1 MTETKKIAIGSIL
14 VGLLVFGLKY
24 VAYWLTGSV
33 ALYSDALESIVNI
46 AAAIAALTAI
56 HVASQPPDEEHP
68 YGHHK
73 AEYFSA
79 ALEGALIVVAAVAI
93 FREAIGALQAPRTFS
108 WDNPGLLVNVAAG
121 VVNGLWSWVL
131 MRSGRRLN
139 SPALVADGKH
149 LLADVYTSIGVLGGV
164 VIAAVS
170 GWFILD
176 PLIAMVVAAH
186 ILWAGWGLLKQ
197 SADGLMDAAPAPD
210 TMDRIRHVIRDH
222 ARGAIEFHALRAR
235 RAGSA
240 LFIDFHLVVPGTMS
254 VHEAHEICDRIEHAL
269 RAEFGKDVGVTIHV
283 EPEHEGEG
291 QDHGAILLH
300 QCAPAAPV
308 RQATCVPLPRPQ
320 LRPEG

>member
-1 MTETKKIAIGSIL
+1 MSSVYKLAIGSIFI
-14 VGLLVFGLKY
+14 GLLVFALKY
-24 VAYWLTGSV
+24 LAYWLTGSV

-46 AAAIAALTAI
+46 AAAVAALTAI
-56 HVASQPPDEEHP
+56 HVASQPPDEGHP

-79 ALEGALIVVAAVAI
+79 ALEGALIVVAALAI
-93 FREAIGALQAPRTFS
+93 FREAVAALQTPRSFS
-108 WDNPGLLVNVAAG
+108 WDNPGILVNVAAG

-131 MRSGRRLN
+131 VRAGRRLN

-149 LLADVYTSIGVLGGV
+149 LLADVYTSVGVLGGV
-164 VIAAVS
+164 ILAAVT

-176 PLIAMVVAAH
+176 PLIAMAVAVH

-197 SADGLMDAAPAPD
+197 SADGLMDAAPEPEV
-210 TMDRIRHVIRDH
+210 MEKIRSVISEK
-222 ARGAIEFHALRAR
+222 AGGALEFHALRAR

-240 LFIDFHLVVPGTMS
+240 LFIDFHLVVPGEMS

-269 RAEFGKDVGVTIHV
+269 REAFGEDVGISIHV

-291 QDHGAILLH
+291 SEHGAILLH
-300 QCAPAAPV
+300 QCAPASPV
-308 RQATCVPLPRPQ
+308 RRATCVPLPAAQAQPK
-320 LRPEG
+320 